1 MTQAEADER
10 IALHELWLKGDPR
23 GKRGDFSKKRLY
35 GLDLGNCNLAHA
47 RFFRANLVKTKFSG
61 SNLSSAYMRGVFGWK
76 TDFSGANLTK
86 ARLFAAYCPS
96 SNFSGTT
103 LNGANVKLAT
113 LSHSSFERA
122 SMKDAVLAGSKLCQ
136 ARLTAKEL
144 AGAIVDDCDLRV
156 TEENLNRAFAR
167 HRLWLEGKP
176 GGKRLDLTGAS
187 LRRLDPGGS
196 IDLRHAVLNRCDLH
210 SALLPSCNLSDAEL
224 SEVNLQGALLT
235 GSKFDSADMRKA
247 CLFGANLEKAEMRNC
262 DLSEAELSCA
272 QIVDCDLS
280 GAILTDGIFW
290 HSVMDNVKLDGA
302 MYSQDAFSC
311 VERREAL
318 FADILSS
325 DT

>member
-1 MTQAEADER
+1 MTQSEVDER
-10 IALHELWLKGDPR
+10 IALHELWLKGDSR
-23 GKRGDFSKKRLY
+23 GKRADFSKKRLY

-47 RFFRANLVKTKFSG
+47 RFFRANLVKTRFSG
-61 SNLSSAYMRGVFGWK
+61 SNLKSAYMRGVFGWK

-96 SNFSGTT
+96 SNFSDAV
-103 LNGANVKLAT
+103 LEGANIKFGNF
-113 LSHSSFERA
+113 SHSSFESA
-122 SMKDAVLAGSKLCQ
+122 SMKDTVLAGSKLCQ

-176 GGKRLDLTGAS
+176 GGKRLNLAGAS
-187 LRRLDPGGS
+187 LCRLDPGGS
-196 IDLRHAVLNRCDLH
+196 IDLRRAVFNRCDLR
-210 SALLPSCNLSDAEL
+210 SAVLQNCDLSDAEL
-224 SEVNLQGALLT
+224 SEVNLQGGLLT
-235 GSKFDSADMRKA
+235 GAKFDSADMRKA
-247 CLFGANLEKAEMRNC
+247 CLFGANLEKADMRNC

-272 QIVDCDLS
+272 QIVDCDLR
-280 GAILTDGIFW
+280 GAILTDAIFW

-302 MYSQDAFSC
+302 MYSRDAFSC